1 VDKTLMVGDTRA
13 DWEMAKQAKSAA
25 AIAISWQPENHQ
37 DLQLADVVIRE
48 LTAISVIRG
57 EFSVH

>member
-1 VDKTLMVGDTRA
+1 MVGDTRA

-48 LTAISVIRG
+48 LTAISVIRA

>member
-13 DWEMAKQAKSAA
+13 DWEMAKQAKAA
-25 AIAISWQPENHQ
+25 AIAISWQLENHQ

-48 LTAISVIRG
+48 LTAISVIR
-57 EFSVH
+57 

>member
-1 VDKTLMVGDTRA
+1 
-13 DWEMAKQAKSAA
+13 
-25 AIAISWQPENHQ
+25 ISWQPENHQ